1 MGWPFVLNA
10 GHVDFMFEVE
20 RSVRVLDGA
29 VAIFDGVA
37 GVQAQSE
44 TVWRQA
50 RKYGVPVVAYINKLD
65 REGTH
70 PHPPPTAW
78 RKLHFSLIFSHMG
91 IGRTGA
97 SLERAADSLR
107 VRLGARPLLL
117 QLPLP
122 TTLVP
127 IRPLARP
134 ILQCRAG
141 TDDCAPACF
150 PCDCHRGFSRA

>member
-1 MGWPFVLNA
+1 
-10 GHVDFMFEVE
+10 MFEVE

-65 REGTH
+65 REGTSH
-70 PHPPPTAW
+70 PHPTPCHAHRE
-78 RKLHFSLIFSHMG
+78 RKSHFSLIFSHTLLGG
-91 IGRTGA
+91 IGA

-127 IRPLARP
+127 IPARSLA
-134 ILQCRAG
+134 LFNAARAL
-141 TDDCAPACF
+141 TAA
-150 PCDCHRGFSRA
+150 RLLTSLATVREFSRA